1 MCPAETDF
9 AWWLATR
16 KQMLEVNG
24 VNLDP
29 ELPGFDTRAEVI
41 RRYEQMIGRP
51 LLDLHWDEIFAIS
64 KPFRRGERPTPL
76 DRRSGR

>member
-29 ELPGFDTRAEVI
+29 ELPGFSIPV
-41 RRYEQMIGRP
+41 Q
-51 LLDLHWDEIFAIS
+51 
-64 KPFRRGERPTPL
+64 
-76 DRRSGR
+76 RSFDATSR